1 MTRKGLAKSTR
12 MMASLLIGL
21 SFPILAVAQS
31 MSVSRPAQGFGP
43 AYDSAHEITL
53 NGTIQEVVVRQ
64 IPGSPP
70 GTHVLVA
77 GPEGVVDAHAGPFL
91 SKETKD
97 ALQAGTPIEIVGAT
111 TRLNDKSYLLARQL
125 IIGGRTITVRSK
137 HGFLLHEYLVRATR
151 SKPEGKSEKT
161 ASQGESQ

>member
-1 MTRKGLAKSTR
+1 MRRDGLASSTSK
-12 MMASLLIGL
+12 MASLLIGL

-31 MSVSRPAQGFGP
+31 MSVSRSAQGFGP
-43 AYDSAHEITL
+43 AYDAAHEITL

-64 IPGSPP
+64 TPGSPP

-77 GPEGVVDAHAGPFL
+77 GPEGIVDAHAGPFL

-111 TRLNDKSYLLARQL
+111 TQMNEKSYLLARQL

-137 HGFLLHEYLVRATR
+137 HGFLLHEYLARAGR

-161 ASQGESQ
+161 AP